1 MIAKRYRL
9 SFREVKKVLAHGK
22 PFFASTATALALPG
36 KAAGHRCAI
45 VVSGKHAKGSVIRNF
60 FRRKFYDLSLPH
72 VSSAPARP
80 VDCVLLLKRGTVL
93 DHRKPES
100 VAQFVRD
107 AQAALGK
114 AFVPPAAKAPA
125 PAPKNPAPSPRPA
138 A

>member
-9 SFREVKKVLAHGK
+9 TFREVKKVLAHGK
-22 PFFASTATALALPG
+22 PFFASAATALALPG
-36 KAAGHRCAI
+36 RSEGHRCAI

-60 FRRKFYDLSLPH
+60 FRRKFYDLALPH
-72 VSSAPARP
+72 VAAGAARP

-100 VAQFVRD
+100 VALFLRDVR
-107 AQAALGK
+107 AALGK
-114 AFVPPAAKAPA
+114 AFAAPAKPAAPAAKIP
-125 PAPKNPAPSPRPA
+125 PKPA

>member
-9 SFREVKKVLAHGK
+9 TFREVKKVLAHGK
-22 PFFASTATALALPG
+22 PFFSSSATALALPG
-36 KAAGHRCAI
+36 KAHGHRCAI

-60 FRRKFYDLSLPH
+60 FRRKFYDLALPH
-72 VSSAPARP
+72 VVAGVSRP

-107 AQAALGK
+107 ASGALAK
-114 AFVPPAAKAPA
+114 ALPKTGPAPAAKP
-125 PAPKNPAPSPRPA
+125 PVPSPKPVA
-138 A
+138 